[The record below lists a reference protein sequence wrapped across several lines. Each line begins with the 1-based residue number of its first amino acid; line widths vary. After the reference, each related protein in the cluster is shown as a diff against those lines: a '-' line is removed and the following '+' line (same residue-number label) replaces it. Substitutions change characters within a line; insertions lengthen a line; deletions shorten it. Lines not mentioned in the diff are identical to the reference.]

1 MLLVSLN
8 WFVQEG
14 LERISNRICIFR
26 RIQRF
31 VTKQLDISTVFTISV
46 VGVVLFAGAFLC
58 LSQNNSQSSGLNYEI
73 ETGHD
78 DGISIN
84 TDSAAELTEHNREEF
99 VLEGSFM
106 TGSST
111 CSRASVENLKLK
123 EDDTAH
129 VIFAPETVRRRA
141 CTEDLASD
149 SYQLHVDHGGRVE
162 TVRITITQKYHDTL
176 SKEIKLNE
184 N

>member
-8 WFVQEG
+8 WFAHEG
-14 LERISNRICIFR
+14 LERIPNRICIFK
-26 RIQRF
+26 RIKQF
-31 VTKQLDISTVFTISV
+31 VTKQLDISTVVIIGV
-46 VGVVLFAGAFLC
+46 VGVVLFAGVFLC
-58 LSQNNSQSSGLNYEI
+58 LSQNNSQSSGLNYET

-99 VLEGSFM
+99 VLEGSFI

-111 CSRASVENLKLK
+111 CSRASIENLKLK
-123 EDDTAH
+123 QDSTAH
-129 VIFAPETVRRRA
+129 VMLAPEKVRKRA

-149 SYQLHVDHGGRVE
+149 SYRLHVDHEGRVE
-162 TVRITITQKYHDTL
+162 TVRITITQTYHDTL
-176 SKEIKLNE
+176 SKEIKLDE
-184 N
+184 D